1 MPLFVMLGLDGPDG
15 AGRRGEHRAGHVAH
29 LAALDREGRIV
40 LAGTP
45 RSDDDSTSIGS
56 VILFEAPT
64 LDEAREIVS
73 RDPFVTGGVFQ
84 SLTVAPFKRVLP
96 RQS

>member
-15 AGRRGEHRAGHVAH
+15 AERRAEHRAGHVAH
-29 LAALDREGRIV
+29 LAELERKGRIV

-45 RSDDDSTSIGS
+45 RDDGDSASIGS
-56 VILFEAPT
+56 VILFEAST
-64 LDEAREIVS
+64 LDEARQIVG

-96 RQS
+96 KQP